1 MILQLTY
8 SLKKFATIFNIFQKH
23 FISAKGRTIMKSSI
37 KILTT
42 ALLFALVSL
51 FTCNVNAEEKTYN
64 VGTEPT
70 FPPFEMLDSETG
82 KITGFDIDLLTA
94 IGEDQGFKINVLSL
108 SFDGL
113 IPAVLVGKIDMA
125 ASGFTIT
132 PQRAKVINFSTPYI
146 DAGLGAVKLA
156 SDDSIK
162 TLADLKDKT
171 AAVQIGSSGQKA
183 AEDLKAAG
191 KLKEVVVMDNSSL
204 AVTDLLRGR
213 VDIVIND
220 IPVNTAFVKKSHNK
234 LEMIAE
240 PLNTEQ
246 YGFVIPKAD
255 TELLD
260 KVNQGLQNV
269 RDNGTYDKIYDKYF
283 NTEK

>member
-1 MILQLTY
+1 
-8 SLKKFATIFNIFQKH
+8 
-23 FISAKGRTIMKSSI
+23 MKSSI